1 MKIKQDEVA
10 KRLKELRTS
19 KGLTLEEWS
28 KLFGV
33 NKSSVSRWEHGSIPH
48 PKTLKKIAQVAKVG
62 EVELLYGSLED
73 YVISY
78 LTQTSTTKKMLEE
91 LPNLPLDIV
100 DYLLEIEKEKGE
112 PSNDLQQQA

>member
-78 LTQTSTTKKMLEE
+78 LTQTST
-91 LPNLPLDIV
+91 NW
-100 DYLLEIEKEKGE
+100 
-112 PSNDLQQQA
+112 